1 MCCATQI
8 EIFSKQKELAS
19 SFLTRDPNV
28 VLFLITVTRWMIR
41 YVIFWRKWLA
51 NWWSRIFVHI
61 IIYYFKIETKPFKTS
76 EKLVRRKG
84 KNYKPSI
91 LRARFCVF
99 PCSEEYENDWI
110 YNHMSMCLPF
120 SLLRVSK
127 LRIAYFRNHCKIF
140 GRKNFAKVI
149 RRLLH
154 LIYFKRF
161 QELFFSRNK
170 LC

>member
-84 KNYKPSI
+84 KNYKRSI

-99 PCSEEYENDWI
+99 PCSEEYENDWK
-110 YNHMSMCLPF
+110 YNHMSLCVYRSVYCGYQNSEWHIF
-120 SLLRVSK
+120 AT
-127 LRIAYFRNHCKIF
+127 IAKSSGEKISQ
-140 GRKNFAKVI
+140 K
-149 RRLLH
+149 
-154 LIYFKRF
+154 
-161 QELFFSRNK
+161 
-170 LC
+170 